1 MILVLDWE
9 SLDSDLLFGVNLIIR
24 RFLPKKGFQTV
35 RRALRVFSSQDRRKI
50 GMVTVVQI
58 FLGILDLIG
67 VAIIG
72 VLGALAINGIQSRSA
87 GDRVSQV
94 LSFLQLDGYTF
105 QTQVAIL
112 GGLSGGI
119 LILRTVL
126 SVILTR
132 RILFFLSRKSA
143 LISSNLVS
151 RLFSQSLLQVQSR
164 TSQQLLYAILAGV
177 NTISLGIIGTLV
189 TIATDL
195 SIFVLMSF
203 GLFLID
209 PLMAVGTAIVFGV
222 ASIILYQL
230 MNKRALEIGLQV
242 AELSVKSNEMILAV
256 LSSYRETIVR
266 DRRSFYVTQIQR
278 DRMTMADNFAEIS
291 FMPSIS
297 KYVFESVVIFGS
309 LAIAA
314 IQFLTQDA
322 TRAVSVL
329 AVFLAAGTR
338 IAPAVLRLQQG
349 AIQMK
354 SSLGSAIPT
363 LDLIESLE
371 GKLPQ
376 PEHTNPCTFSYTE
389 FKPEILIS
397 NLTFS
402 YPGSASETI
411 KSVSLKIP
419 SGTSVALVGPS
430 GAGKSTLVDLLLG
443 LLERE
448 DGSVRISSLDP
459 IQAIKKWPGA
469 IAYVPQDVTI
479 INGTIR
485 ENIILGFPN
494 EVYREA
500 EIIRALRIAQLW
512 EFVESLANGLDTL
525 VGERGSKLSGGQ
537 RQRLGIARALFT
549 NPKLLVLDE
558 ATSSLDGVTE
568 LGITEAIEAL
578 SGEVTVVI
586 IAHRLTTVR
595 NVDQVVYLE
604 QGKIIS
610 TGSFNHV
617 RSEVPDFDAQAKLIS
632 N

>member
-1 MILVLDWE
+1 MI
-9 SLDSDLLFGVNLIIR
+9 GRI
-24 RFLPKKGFQTV
+24 LPKKGFQTV
-35 RRALRVFSSQDRRKI
+35 RRALRIFSVQDRRKI
-50 GMVTVVQI
+50 GIVTVVQI

-72 VLGALAINGIQSRSA
+72 VLGALAINGIQSKSA

-94 LSFLQLDGYTF
+94 LSFLQLDGFTF

-112 GGLSGGI
+112 GGLSGGV

-126 SVILTR
+126 SVIFTR

-151 RLFSQSLLQVQSR
+151 RLFSQNLLQVQSN

-177 NTISLGIIGTLV
+177 NTISLGIVGTLV
-189 TIATDL
+189 TLATDL
-195 SIFVLMSF
+195 SLFVLMSF
-203 GLFLID
+203 GLFIID

-222 ASIILYQL
+222 TALILYQL
-230 MNKRALEIGLQV
+230 MNKRALEIGLQA
-242 AELSVKSNEMILAV
+242 AELSVKSNEMILEV
-256 LSSYRETIVR
+256 LNSYRETIVR
-266 DRRSFYVTQIQR
+266 DRRSFYVARIQR
-278 DRMTMADNFAEIS
+278 DRMTMANNFAEIS
-291 FMPSIS
+291 FMPNIS
-297 KYVFESVVIFGS
+297 KYVLESVVIFGS
-309 LAIAA
+309 LIIAA

-322 TRAVSVL
+322 TRAVAVL

-338 IAPAVLRLQQG
+338 IAPAVLRLQQA
-349 AIQMK
+349 AIQIK

-371 GKLPQ
+371 GNLAQ
-376 PEHTNPCTFSYTE
+376 PEQTNPCTFSYPD
-389 FKPEILIS
+389 FKPEISIS
-397 NLTFS
+397 NLSFS
-402 YPGSASETI
+402 YPGSASKTI
-411 KSVSLKIP
+411 KSATLEIP
-419 SGTSVALVGPS
+419 PGTSVALVGPS

-443 LLERE
+443 LLELE
-448 DGSVRISSLDP
+448 VGCVQISGLDP
-459 IQAIKKWPGA
+459 NQAVKKWPGA
-469 IAYVPQDVTI
+469 ISYVPQDVTI

-485 ENIILGFPN
+485 DNIILGFPN
-494 EVYREA
+494 EAHRDT
-500 EIIRALRIAQLW
+500 EIIRALKIAQLW
-512 EFVESLANGLDTL
+512 EFVESLPDGLDTL

-595 NVDQVVYLE
+595 NVDQVAYLQDGE
-604 QGKIIS
+604 IIS

-617 RSEVPDFDAQAKLIS
+617 RSQVPDFDAQAKLIS

>member
-1 MILVLDWE
+1 MIGQV
-9 SLDSDLLFGVNLIIR
+9 
-24 RFLPKKGFQTV
+24 LPKKGFQTV
-35 RRALRVFSSQDRRKI
+35 RRALRIFSKQDRRKI
-50 GMVTVVQI
+50 GIVTVVQI

-87 GDRVSQV
+87 GDRVTQV

-112 GGLSGGI
+112 GCLSGGT

-126 SVILTR
+126 SVIFTR

-151 RLFSQSLLQVQSR
+151 RLFSQNLLQVQSR

-177 NTISLGIIGTLV
+177 NTISLGIVGTLV
-189 TIATDL
+189 TLATDL
-195 SIFVLMSF
+195 SLFVLMSF
-203 GLFLID
+203 GLFIID

-222 ASIILYQL
+222 ASLILYQL

-242 AELSVKSNEMILAV
+242 AELSVKSNEMILEV
-256 LSSYRETIVR
+256 LNSYRETIVR

-278 DRMTMADNFAEIS
+278 DRMTMANNFAEIS
-291 FMPSIS
+291 FMPNIS
-297 KYVFESVVIFGS
+297 KYVLESVVIFGS
-309 LAIAA
+309 LVIAA

-322 TRAVSVL
+322 TRAVAVL

-338 IAPAVLRLQQG
+338 IAPAVLRLQQA
-349 AIQMK
+349 AIQIK

-371 GKLPQ
+371 GNSPQ
-376 PEHTNPCTFSYTE
+376 PEHTNPCTFSYPE
-389 FKPEILIS
+389 FKPEISIS
-397 NLTFS
+397 NLSFS
-402 YPGSASETI
+402 YPGSASKTI
-411 KSVSLKIP
+411 NSASLEIP
-419 SGTSVALVGPS
+419 PGTSVALVGPS

-443 LLERE
+443 LLEQE
-448 DGSVRISSLDP
+448 AGNVQISSLEP

-469 IAYVPQDVTI
+469 ISYVPQDVTI

-494 EVYREA
+494 EAHRET
-500 EIIRALRIAQLW
+500 EIIRALKIAQLW
-512 EFVESLANGLDTL
+512 EFVESLADGLDTL

-558 ATSSLDGVTE
+558 ATSSLDGITE

-595 NVDQVVYLE
+595 NVDQVVYL
-604 QGKIIS
+604 QDGKIIS

-617 RSEVPDFDAQAKLIS
+617 RSRVPDFDAQAKLI
-632 N
+632 NN